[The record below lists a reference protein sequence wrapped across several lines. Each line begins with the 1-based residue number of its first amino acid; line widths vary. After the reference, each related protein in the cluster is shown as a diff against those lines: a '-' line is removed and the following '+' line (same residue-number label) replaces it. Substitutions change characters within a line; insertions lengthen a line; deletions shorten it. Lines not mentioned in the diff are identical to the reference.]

1 MSPNVRAG
9 PLQSGSP
16 LLEMSVVLGQT
27 PASSPHCSLSSLL
40 RRLASHEAS
49 FFFPAFSSPLLL
61 VATCP
66 VGPGSHPTLPQFSV
80 SPSKLQLQ
88 EQEEV
93 LWKHQASLIFT
104 ACFSEAG
111 NKSFY
116 KMLVWKEQKAKE
128 ITVI

>member
-1 MSPNVRAG
+1 M
-9 PLQSGSP
+9 
-16 LLEMSVVLGQT
+16 
-27 PASSPHCSLSSLL
+27 
-40 RRLASHEAS
+40 RLVSHTG
-49 FFFPAFSSPLLL
+49 FSSSLLL

-66 VGPGSHPTLPQFSV
+66 VGPGSQPMLPWFSV
-80 SPSKLQLQ
+80 SPSQLQLQ
-88 EQEEV
+88 QQEEV
-93 LWKHQASLIFT
+93 LWKYQAILIFT